1 MRQNRLLGGLYDVV
15 IDGITDIL
23 KSVQGEE
30 KAVSNAKQLIDIF
43 LQDLD
48 LGRNWQMVKFVRVL

>member
-1 MRQNRLLGGLYDVV
+1 LTIETIPADGGLYDVV

-23 KSVQGEE
+23 KSVQREE

-43 LQDLD
+43 LQDLG
-48 LGRNWQMVKFVRVL
+48 LGRN